1 LVGVFEALPSDDGD
15 AVPLSWAVAL
25 NDRQMSAAISV
36 AVAAIRSLIIDAL
49 DIDRAAIDVHED
61 SDAVVAM

>member
-36 AVAAIRSLIIDAL
+36 AVAIRSLIIDAL
-49 DIDRAAIDVHED
+49 DTDRAAIDMQED
-61 SDAVVAM
+61 SDAVVVM

>member
-1 LVGVFEALPSDDGD
+1 LVGVFEALPSVDGD

-36 AVAAIRSLIIDAL
+36 AVAIRSLIIDAL
-49 DIDRAAIDVHED
+49 DTDRAAIDMQED
-61 SDAVVAM
+61 SDAVVVM